1 MVTFL
6 DDVEF
11 VSKSAARRKRSKVA
25 RSASDQRSNKKLTM
39 DDRAF
44 IAWDGEG
51 WTQHVCEEPEHCLNR
66 SGKCKHHYYL
76 FGASTGQYISAESLS
91 TEQCF
96 DVMLRVKK
104 EHPDA
109 IHVAF
114 SFKYDIDMI
123 FRDLQPGAVRM
134 LVRKNRMHWRGYYI
148 EVLPGKWLQVTKDGY
163 TCRIYDLFSFFATS
177 FVKALRIWNVGTS
190 EELAHI
196 ERGKSLRGNFTLESL
211 ESDVIPY
218 WKSEL
223 RLLALLAES
232 LRDILYSAGI
242 RPARWHGPG
251 AVADF
256 LFRGNKSQLHMPEY
270 DQLPKGVLD
279 AGQYAYAGGRFEA
292 FKIGYYDGPI
302 YSADI
307 NSAYPY
313 AMSELPDMAT
323 GAWIYHS
330 GMPSSSALAITT
342 VGMFHVRYVY
352 GPEAKR
358 AIAYGGMPAA
368 THYRYPKSGTV
379 HFRYSNPGVWVHA
392 PEFRNLLVQYELG
405 MFESFD
411 VLESWIYADDG
422 TRPFAWVRDIYDQ
435 RQDWK
440 KQGNPAQLAAKLGI
454 NSLYGK
460 LAQRVGG
467 KEGKPKW
474 HNLEM
479 AGHITS
485 KCRAML
491 YEASWQMSDSLVA
504 YQTDGIYATRPI
516 EFLPNGAG
524 TDLGQ
529 WEVETYSGMLH
540 LQSGVYWLRDK
551 DGNWLRPKTR
561 GIPQQHMDF
570 GKAYDSLVNKV
581 PLIVEQTQFIR
592 FGLADMR
599 RSGLSLWRTWQINE
613 KDFSFGGNGF
623 GSEGKRLHISQSCKE
638 CAQGIG
644 HHEGLHTLMLS
655 PKGFPMK
662 NGVKQESAPHYLPW
676 RKLGQLI
683 QNVEDAATLNR
694 WGEINDA

>member
-1 MVTFL
+1 MFTFL

-11 VSKSAARRKRSKVA
+11 APKERRGGKSPRRSGAARGENRE
-25 RSASDQRSNKKLTM
+25 
-39 DDRAF
+39 F

-51 WTQHVCEEPEHCLNR
+51 WTDHVCEDPERCFNR

-76 FGASTGQYISAESLS
+76 FGASTGHYVSSESLS
-91 TEQCF
+91 TENCF
-96 DVMLRVKK
+96 DTMLRVKK
-104 EHPDA
+104 ANPDA

-148 EVLPGKWLQVTKDGY
+148 EVLPGKWLQVARDGY
-163 TCRIYDLFSFFATS
+163 TCRIYDLFSFFTTS
-177 FVKALRIWNVGTS
+177 FVKALKKWSVGTD
-190 EELAHI
+190 EQRDRILK
-196 ERGKSLRGNFTLESL
+196 GKDLRGTFKLEDL
-211 ESDVIPY
+211 DRLVIPY
-218 WKSEL
+218 WKEE
-223 RLLALLAES
+223 LALLVDLAS
-232 LRDILYSAGI
+232 TLRDVLYRAGI
-242 RPARWHGPG
+242 RPSRWHGPG
-251 AVADF
+251 AVADY
-256 LFRGNKSQLHMPEY
+256 LFNDNKSSQAMPDYESI
-270 DQLPKGVLD
+270 PKGVLD
-279 AGQYAYAGGRFEA
+279 AGQVAYAGGRFEA

-313 AMSELPDMAT
+313 AMSELPNMAT
-323 GAWIYHS
+323 GTWIHYD
-330 GMPSSSALAITT
+330 GMPETLSAT
-342 VGMFHVRYVY
+342 VGLFHVRFEY
-352 GPEAKR
+352 GDVAKR
-358 AIAYGGMPAA
+358 DIAYGGMPAA
-368 THYRYPKSGTV
+368 AHYRYPKSGTV
-379 HFRYSNPGVWVHA
+379 HFRYASPGVWVHA
-392 PEFRNLLVQYELG
+392 PEFANLLVQFNLG
-405 MFESFD
+405 LFKVFD
-411 VLESWIYADDG
+411 VLEAWVYADDG
-422 TRPFAWVRDIYDQ
+422 TRPFAWVKEIYEQ
-435 RQDWK
+435 RQEWK
-440 KQGNPAQLAAKLGI
+440 RAGNPAELAAKLGI

-516 EFLPNGAG
+516 DFLPNGAG

-540 LQSGVYWLRDK
+540 LQSGVYWLRDS

-570 GKAYDSLVNKV
+570 DKAFNSLVDKA

-623 GSEGKRLHISQSCKE
+623 GSEGKRLHIPQSCKE

-662 NGVKQESAPHYLPW
+662 NGVKQESAPHTLPW
-676 RKLGQLI
+676 RRLGEEPE
-683 QNVEDAATLNR
+683 NVKQAAILNR
-694 WGEINDA
+694 WGEIND